1 MLPVANSASET
12 ALFDDDLPLTPN
24 GIPISLRPCF
34 QEYTLEKLDPERDAF
49 TVIERTLARGDR
61 QHVAD
66 AGQRTQAALDGMGP
80 HPPLHPNLAGPELRP
95 AVDQSLQRSLQF
107 LPVPAQREAEFDID
121 DGPLALESDGFHSF
135 GFV

>member
-1 MLPVANSASET
+1 MPPAANSASET

-61 QHVAD
+61 REVRWLFARYGRERLAEWVRQ
-66 AGQRTQAALDGMGP
+66 AGWWRLSRRRFRFWRAY
-80 HPPLHPNLAGPELRP
+80 
-95 AVDQSLQRSLQF
+95 
-107 LPVPAQREAEFDID
+107 FDIHD
-121 DGPLALESDGFHSF
+121 YRRNPLGRGAWPH
-135 GFV
+135 